1 MKRLSIFAPA
11 VTGAAGVL
19 LLTAAPCDAATGD
32 KLDQAAV
39 ARAMYKG
46 AVTTAMKLKRLM
58 LIGQICGVLSRD
70 EATIIQD
77 NADALIAGE
86 ATHLSSADSEWARS
100 YREGVNDGAFRS
112 ADPADERSDEA
123 CRRFA
128 APGGPLGKIRTWTDK
143 PIDENGIRLSPRT
156 IP

>member
-1 MKRLSIFAPA
+1 MKGLAY
-11 VTGAAGVL
+11 AAGVL
-19 LLTAAPCDAATGD
+19 LLSAAPCAAATGD
-32 KLDQAAV
+32 KLDQGSV

-46 AVTTAMKLKRLM
+46 AVATAMKLKRLM
-58 LIGQICGVLSRD
+58 LIGQICGVLSQD

-86 ATHLSSADSEWARS
+86 ATHLSSADAEWARS
-100 YREGVNDGAFRS
+100 YREGVSDGAFRS

-123 CRRFA
+123 CHRFA

-156 IP
+156 MP